1 MLSRDHHLPPALT
14 EPELSGVHCIH
25 VGKNKITFT
34 KNKTRENNN
43 ARMCMTKSIYTCYQ

>member
-1 MLSRDHHLPPALT
+1 MLSRDHHLLSALK

-34 KNKTRENNN
+34 KNKARENDN
-43 ARMCMTKSIYTCYQ
+43 ACMCMRKSIYTCYQ